1 MNFILPIRIAQLI
14 LALLVLG
21 TSAYVASVYNSS
33 PSEIN
38 FLVFTSIWTL
48 LALIYL
54 SLTSWKLERFAH
66 PWIICGVESLT
77 MLFWFAGFIAAAV
90 FLGDLITC
98 AGKAC
103 SSAKAATVFAAFESL
118 DESAP
123 APLSEDE
130 RDHLPLSVH
139 YHGQPISLTLA
150 NDATIFDLSTLVA
163 EDLQIPPSNQKFLIS
178 PKPGLLR
185 PPFKDP
191 CLRLDSL
198 PPKAKITLL
207 GSTAQEVA
215 DVESAISTLKQ
226 KQQARRAALNAG
238 RKVQATRHRDQKTAT
253 EEATYTF
260 ATLRPLPHLHQPEK
274 SLRFLERL
282 RDDPGIKSAMRKHK
296 YSVGLLTEMDP
307 AEHTTHESR
316 TLGLNRNR
324 GEVIELRL
332 RTDAYDGYRDYKVI
346 RKTLC
351 HELAHNDIGPHNA
364 EFHALWN
371 QIEKEVE
378 KNDWSRGGNSL
389 GREEFY
395 NPGDDYVDDDD
406 HCDAGGWEGGSYVL
420 GSLSSQSSAEPLS
433 RREAMA
439 RAAEARAK
447 KQNNSQKTADH
458 DSNAPPT

>member
-1 MNFILPIRIAQLI
+1 MTEAVERIP
-14 LALLVLG
+14 
-21 TSAYVASVYNSS
+21 S
-33 PSEIN
+33 PELSPEQEQD
-38 FLVFTSIWTL
+38 
-48 LALIYL
+48 
-54 SLTSWKLERFAH
+54 SLTLN
-66 PWIICGVESLT
+66 VQ
-77 MLFWFAGFIAAAV
+77 
-90 FLGDLITC
+90 
-98 AGKAC
+98 
-103 SSAKAATVFAAFESL
+103 
-118 DESAP
+118 
-123 APLSEDE
+123 
-130 RDHLPLSVH
+130 
-139 YHGQPISLTLA
+139 YHGQLIALTLST
-150 NDATIFDLSTLVA
+150 DATINDLSALVA

-191 CLRLDSL
+191 TLRLDSL
-198 PPKAKITLL
+198 PQKAKITLL
-207 GSTAQEVA
+207 GSTAQEVT
-215 DVESAISTLKQ
+215 DVETAIASLKQ

-238 RKVQATRHRDQKTAT
+238 RKVQANRYRDWKTVT

-260 ATLRPLPHLHQPEK
+260 ATLRPLPHLHHPEK

-282 RDDPGIKSAMRKHK
+282 RDDPGIKAAMRKHK
-296 YSVGLLTEMDP
+296 FSVGLLTEMDP

-351 HELAHNDIGPHNA
+351 HELAHNVVGPHNA

-378 KNDWSRGGNSL
+378 KNDWSRGGHSL
-389 GREEFY
+389 GQEEFY

-406 HCDAGGWEGGSYVL
+406 QCDAGGWEGGSYIL
-420 GSLSSQSSAEPLS
+420 GGTTSTSQNSAEPLT

-439 RAAEARAK
+439 RAAEERAK
-447 KQNNSQKTADH
+447 KQKNVQRAAEH
-458 DSNAPPT
+458 DSNPSSS

>member
-1 MNFILPIRIAQLI
+1 MTAPDERAP
-14 LALLVLG
+14 
-21 TSAYVASVYNSS
+21 S
-33 PSEIN
+33 PE
-38 FLVFTSIWTL
+38 
-48 LALIYL
+48 
-54 SLTSWKLERFAH
+54 
-66 PWIICGVESLT
+66 
-77 MLFWFAGFIAAAV
+77 
-90 FLGDLITC
+90 
-98 AGKAC
+98 
-103 SSAKAATVFAAFESL
+103 
-118 DESAP
+118 
-123 APLSEDE
+123 APLEDE
-130 RDHLPLSVH
+130 QDSHTLTVQ
-139 YHGQPISLTLA
+139 YHGQPITLTLSTE
-150 NDATIFDLSTLVA
+150 ATIEDLSTLVA
-163 EDLQIPPSNQKFLIS
+163 EDLQIPPTNQKFLIS

-191 CLRLDSL
+191 TLRLDSL
-198 PPKAKITLL
+198 PQKAKITLL
-207 GSTAQEVA
+207 GSTTQEVA
-215 DVESAISTLKQ
+215 DVETAIASLKQ

-238 RKVQATRHRDQKTAT
+238 RKVQANRNRDWKTVT

-260 ATLRPLPHLHQPEK
+260 ATLRPLPQLHQPEK

-282 RDDPGIKSAMRKHK
+282 RDDPGIKAAMRKHK
-296 YSVGLLTEMDP
+296 FSVGLLTEMDP

-351 HELAHNDIGPHNA
+351 HELAHNVIGPHNA

-378 KNDWSRGGNSL
+378 KNDWSRGGHSL
-389 GREEFY
+389 GQEEFY

-420 GSLSSQSSAEPLS
+420 GGTTSTNQTFVEPLT

-439 RAAEARAK
+439 KAAEERAK
-447 KQNNSQKTADH
+447 KQKSVQKAAEH
-458 DSNAPPT
+458 DSDAPSS